1 MKGGKPDRKEA
12 VMPLSEHLLERVLLT
27 NDDGYGAPGLEIL
40 KKIAGEIAREVW
52 VVAPASDQS
61 GVSHSVSLH
70 DPLRV
75 SQKSVHDYTVTGTPA
90 DCVVMG
96 VKHLMS
102 GRRPDLVL
110 SGINSG
116 ANLGV
121 ETLFSG
127 TVGGAMTGMLLDI
140 PSIALSQCYSDPQ
153 SLPWEVSEH
162 HAAAVIRK
170 LIAHKTGSRVCLNVN
185 FPDCAPDSVK
195 GLKWTTQGK
204 GLLNGA
210 AIQAETD
217 PRNKDY
223 YWVRLLHSENK
234 AEADC
239 DERSETYN
247 LARNYMTV
255 SPLQF
260 ERTDHA
266 ALQAFEA
273 QDLKP

>member
-1 MKGGKPDRKEA
+1 MKQPA
-12 VMPLSEHLLERVLLT
+12 YSVERILIT

-40 KKIAGEIAREVW
+40 KQAAQSLAREVW

-61 GVSHSVSLH
+61 GVSHSISLHNPLRVKQKSLH
-70 DPLRV
+70 D
-75 SQKSVHDYTVTGTPA
+75 YAVTGTPA

-96 VKHLMS
+96 VKHLMK
-102 GRRPDLVL
+102 GHRPDLIL

-140 PSIALSQCYSDPQ
+140 PSIALSQCYGEPS
-153 SLPWEVSEH
+153 SLPWDVARQHIVPTIQRLLSYHASH
-162 HAAAVIRK
+162 H
-170 LIAHKTGSRVCLNVN
+170 VCFNVN
-185 FPDCAPDSVK
+185 FPDCDAGGVK
-195 GLKWTTQGK
+195 GLRWTTQGK

-210 AIQAETD
+210 AVQAEID
-217 PRNKDY
+217 PRNNDY
-223 YWVRLLHSENK
+223 YWVRLLHADNK
-234 AEADC
+234 TEADS
-239 DERSETYN
+239 DINSETYN
-247 LARNYMTV
+247 LARHYITV

-266 ALQAFEA
+266 VLRELETLSRA
-273 QDLKP
+273 